1 MELNPNG
8 NVKSYLEVIEHELHM
23 KKNYTNEE
31 ILSIQREL
39 DEKKV
44 QHELDGVE
52 ITSEDAITVLNIMSN
67 GLSKDDAIDEVLND
81 ICDVLS

>member
-1 MELNPNG
+1 
-8 NVKSYLEVIEHELHM
+8 M

-39 DEKKV
+39 DEKKR
-44 QHELDGVE
+44 QYELDGVE
-52 ITSEDAITVLNIMSN
+52 ITPEDAITVLNIMYN